1 MLFDLLIP
9 GSVMA
14 LFSTT
19 NELFFLHKGI
29 GICHADSNI
38 TNYYNHFVAKG
49 TQFIKHHYFEKV
61 SEKKEFTKY
70 RKLNRKVFVLLL
82 PFLCLAIP
90 LKKDFILPSNEYQF
104 ISDI

>member
-1 MLFDLLIP
+1 
-9 GSVMA
+9 MA

-49 TQFIKHHYFEKV
+49 TQFIKHHYLEKV

-70 RKLNRKVFVLLL
+70 RKLNRKVFVLPL

-90 LKKDFILPSNEYQF
+90 LKKDLLCLQMNTSLSVIYYN
-104 ISDI
+104 